1 MKKIIA
7 ISVMFALFA
16 GAVFA
21 ETSVSGGVET
31 RFTLIDGVS
40 QEGSKVKPKMYG
52 SISTANMKLS
62 GANEEGTLGGAVK
75 IRMEDLVGNGNRD
88 GQNLGTP
95 STGDSGGNTNNG
107 LYRNSNVFHQAFV
120 WWKPIPQLNIFLG
133 IDPDGK
139 FGTDPLASW
148 GYHKGAEGYMNNHD
162 WGVWRSLFIGN
173 WDTFGL
179 ALSIYPMDGLDINI
193 VIPTGAGGW
202 PYQESGYYTSAKWRL
217 DEMFIAGL
225 RLNINYQIE
234 GIGKLFISYL
244 GANANANG
252 YDKVKMKGNFDN
264 DNEEK
269 SKQPT
274 NGTFGLSFLLT
285 MVEGFQIQP
294 AVAIELQN
302 TSGGGSDNT
311 PIIAGFAVHYDG
323 EGFGAKARLRYVM
336 NAGGNKDASILNF
349 SIMPWYAMEGMTI
362 FFDFGSDINMV
373 KGVDT
378 VVPWFINPYIT
389 VPISGGKFQ
398 AGVKINSN
406 GAKVAPRTTYSIPL
420 LLGFNF

>member
-40 QEGSKVKPKMYG
+40 QEGSKEKPKTYG
-52 SISTANMKLS
+52 SISDASIKLS

-75 IRMEDLVGNGNRD
+75 IRMQDLTGSGNRD
-88 GQNLGTP
+88 TQNLG
-95 STGDSGGNTNNG
+95 GDSGTSG
-107 LYRNSNVFHQAFV
+107 LFRNSNVFHQAFV
-120 WWKPIPQLNIFLG
+120 WWQPIPQLKIFLG

-148 GYHKGAEGYMNNHD
+148 GYHKGAEGYMNFHD
-162 WGVWRSLFIGN
+162 WGCWRDLFIGN

-179 ALSIYPMDGLDINI
+179 ALSLYPVEGLDVNI
-193 VIPTGAGGW
+193 VIPTGSAGW
-202 PYQESGYYTSAKWRL
+202 PYGETGYYTSAKWRL
-217 DEMFIAGL
+217 DEMYIAGL

-244 GANANANG
+244 GANAVNNG
-252 YDKVKMKGNFDN
+252 YDKDDMHGSYDN
-264 DNEEK
+264 NNEDK
-269 SKQPT
+269 AKQPT

-294 AVAIELQN
+294 AVAIQLQN
-302 TSGGGSDNT
+302 TSNGGSDNT
-311 PIIAGFAVHYDG
+311 PIFAGFAVHYNADT
-323 EGFGAKARLRYVM
+323 FGAKARLRYVM
-336 NAGGNKDASILNF
+336 NPDGDKDQSKLNF
-349 SIMPWYAMEGMTI
+349 SIMPWYAMESFTV
-362 FFDFGSDINMV
+362 FCDIGADMNMV
-373 KGVDT
+373 KDGDAGVAFF
-378 VVPWFINPYIT
+378 VNPYVT

-398 AGVKINSN
+398 AGLRIKNFN
-406 GAKVAPRTTYSIPL
+406 KYFDKTGERTTYDIPL
-420 LLGFNF
+420 LFGFNF